1 MYYATE
7 AFRTICYSSITL
19 RCPDSCKGSLG
30 EIIYLYFS
38 TLFKFK
44 GKKSLRVPKI
54 SNGYLF
60 MNLPTE
66 QKLRSAVFFS
76 SKRAIH

>member
-30 EIIYLYFS
+30 EIIYLHFS

-44 GKKSLRVPKI
+44 GKKK
-54 SNGYLF
+54 F
-60 MNLPTE
+60 KDTQNL
-66 QKLRSAVFFS
+66 KWVFIYELAHRT
-76 SKRAIH
+76 KT